1 MNITIIPCRSCAAW
15 VEDSG
20 NHQKKPCG
28 GYEFAGLLEGRFKLD
43 EISSI
48 IPALSRFMAESI
60 AEIDDRIV
68 VLDEAIAALQKIR
81 ERKLK
86 SR

>member
-1 MNITIIPCRSCAAW
+1 
-15 VEDSG
+15 
-20 NHQKKPCG
+20 
-28 GYEFAGLLEGRFKLD
+28 
-43 EISSI
+43 
-48 IPALSRFMAESI
+48 MAESI